1 MFYDRVPFSK
11 CSSDVSAGTPR
22 GELQREWQT
31 IAIVDD
37 DENGGGSGLNN
48 TGEYSSWPNFS
59 RSMMTPSKTVWPTLY
74 PVPGLNWEC
83 TDNNKSRMC
92 GLGLGIVDEEYY

>member
-1 MFYDRVPFSK
+1 
-11 CSSDVSAGTPR
+11 
-22 GELQREWQT
+22 
-31 IAIVDD
+31 
-37 DENGGGSGLNN
+37 
-48 TGEYSSWPNFS
+48 
-59 RSMMTPSKTVWPTLY
+59 MMTPSKTVWPTLY